1 LKLKAVKTIK
11 SIIFWVKRANKLNSF
26 RQKLRHFVLKDF
38 MSKITMDEQSWIKE
52 NYLRLSEMSL
62 EEKNQF
68 LKQVKEIRQKRDGI
82 ELFEKDIEDQ
92 NQLAKKLG
100 FIMPG
105 QKS

>member
-1 LKLKAVKTIK
+1 
-11 SIIFWVKRANKLNSF
+11 
-26 RQKLRHFVLKDF
+26 

-92 NQLAKKLG
+92 KQLAKKLG